1 MQSTLAETQ
10 CKGKEEKTMKT
21 SFAKKGLY
29 VGTGAGLIIFV
40 LFGLLPGSLLGGVAG
55 INIAGWLFGLP
66 LEAGLVS
73 RVIVFMFMLI
83 GTLISG
89 VVIVTGVSVIGWAA
103 GWVIDSRTHEKV
115 AKTDDTFVA
124 AHKR

>member
-1 MQSTLAETQ
+1 
-10 CKGKEEKTMKT
+10 MKT

-89 VVIVTGVSVIGWAA
+89 VVIVTGVSVIGWVA

-115 AKTDDTFVA
+115 AKTDDTFAA